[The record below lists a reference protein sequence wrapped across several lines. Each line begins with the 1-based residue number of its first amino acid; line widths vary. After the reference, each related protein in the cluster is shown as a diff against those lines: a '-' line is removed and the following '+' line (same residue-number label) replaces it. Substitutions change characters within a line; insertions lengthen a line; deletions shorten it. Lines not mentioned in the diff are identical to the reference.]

1 MVHPFVHTVA
11 THMPLYLHLILALQS
26 PPITHVAAVSG
37 AAHHSSINSEG
48 NQVISNLHYIDTPAS
63 SSGARFF
70 LFFIFIFP
78 AMGYLR
84 LMYLVL
90 SYTGVLAYL
99 NRVYSAQV

>member
-11 THMPLYLHLILALQS
+11 THMPLYLYLILALQS

-37 AAHHSSINSEG
+37 AVHHSSINSEG

-63 SSGARFF
+63 SSVARFF
-70 LFFIFIFP
+70 SFFIFP

-84 LMYLVL
+84 LMYLAL

-99 NRVYSAQV
+99 DRVYSAQV